1 MTNDKFDADLKSHR
15 RFGLLAFMLLFGFG
29 GIWATS
35 APIDGAAIATGI
47 VTVKSY
53 SKVVQHLEGGI
64 IKDIFVENGA
74 MVEANQPILEIDN
87 TQSLTELEAQNQR
100 LLSLRTWETRLEA
113 ERDGRDTLVYPSSF
127 DLLGERA
134 REDMDG
140 QIQIFNAR
148 RSARAGSI
156 EILEQRIEQL
166 QSQIRG
172 YRGLQASKE
181 KLTAS
186 YNEELVDIGELLSQG
201 FSDKNRL
208 RELERNVSVL
218 EGEIAELTA
227 TIGSTEVAI
236 GEARLQIL
244 QEEKEFQNDVVS
256 ELRDV
261 QTEINVGV
269 EVATAL
275 EDVVSRT
282 IVRAPDSG
290 IVNGLQFHT
299 IAGVIAPGMKIL
311 DIDSEDQM
319 NLYFQTKKR
328 KILPRSQNQ
337 KNYFQLLNS
346 KDIVFAYGPAGTG
359 KTFLAVAKAV
369 ASLQQGLVKK
379 IILSRPAVEAGEKLG
394 FLPGDLKEKVDP
406 FLRPIYDALYEMMPY
421 DQVEKKLANNTIE
434 IAPIA
439 FMRGR
444 TLEDC
449 YIILDEAQN
458 TTKIQMKM
466 FLTRLGKNSKMV
478 VVGDNTQI
486 DLISKNESGLIEAS
500 IKLKNIDDIG
510 FIELD
515 QRDVIR
521 HEVVRKI
528 INVYEDKNSN

>member
-1 MTNDKFDADLKSHR
+1 MSNINYSLDIELNDNNYLPNLFGVNDKNIQILEKINNVQIKYRGNKIKIIGTKSSIKDTKDEI
-15 RFGLLAFMLLFGFG
+15 LLLFEQAKKGLD
-29 GIWATS
+29 
-35 APIDGAAIATGI
+35 IDEDKIMETRSM
-47 VTVKSY
+47 K
-53 SKVVQHLEGGI
+53 
-64 IKDIFVENGA
+64 
-74 MVEANQPILEIDN
+74 ILEID
-87 TQSLTELEAQNQR
+87 
-100 LLSLRTWETRLEA
+100 
-113 ERDGRDTLVYPSSF
+113 P
-127 DLLGERA
+127 
-134 REDMDG
+134 
-140 QIQIFNAR
+140 
-148 RSARAGSI
+148 
-156 EILEQRIEQL
+156 
-166 QSQIRG
+166 
-172 YRGLQASKE
+172 
-181 KLTAS
+181 
-186 YNEELVDIGELLSQG
+186 
-201 FSDKNRL
+201 
-208 RELERNVSVL
+208 
-218 EGEIAELTA
+218 
-227 TIGSTEVAI
+227 
-236 GEARLQIL
+236 
-244 QEEKEFQNDVVS
+244 
-256 ELRDV
+256 
-261 QTEINVGV
+261 
-269 EVATAL
+269 
-275 EDVVSRT
+275 
-282 IVRAPDSG
+282 
-290 IVNGLQFHT
+290 
-299 IAGVIAPGMKIL
+299 
-311 DIDSEDQM
+311 EDQM
-319 NLYFQTKKR
+319 NLFFQTKKR

-486 DLISKNESGLIEAS
+486 DLISKNESGLIDAS

-528 INVYEDKNSN
+528 INAYENKNSN